1 MDRDPIIT
9 VENLTHVYPN
19 GVEALRGVTINIYK
33 GEYIAVVGQN
43 GSGKTTLAKHLNGLL
58 RPTQGSIKVGDKDTS
73 KARVSELSRII
84 GYVFQNPDDM
94 LFCNSVEEEIGFG
107 PRMIGC
113 AKEEIQRRVEETIQ
127 VLGMEPLHD
136 QHPFALSLGDRQRL
150 AVACALSMEPEVF
163 VFDEPT
169 TGQDYFGGQRIMA
182 IIDRLHASGKT
193 IIIITHDMQMV
204 AEHAQRV
211 VVMSAGQIALD
222 APPEQAFTQ
231 LDLLEKLSLRPPQ
244 ITRFAFCMGW
254 TDRAILNVRQMCE
267 VFKIPGASSITGNN
281 GGGGNH
287 G

>member
-1 MDRDPIIT
+1 MDREPIIT

-19 GVEALRGVTINIYK
+19 GVEALCGVSIEICK
-33 GEYIAVVGQN
+33 GEYLAIVGQN

-58 RPTQGSIKVGDKDTS
+58 KPTQGTIKVGDKDAS

-113 AKEEIQRRVEETIQ
+113 SKDEIQRRVTETIQ
-127 VLGMEPLHD
+127 VLGLESLRD

-204 AEHAQRV
+204 AEHARRV
-211 VVMSAGQIALD
+211 VVVSAGQIALD
-222 APPEQAFTQ
+222 APPDKAFAQ
-231 LDLLEKLSLRPPQ
+231 IELLEKLSLRPPQ
-244 ITRFAFCMGW
+244 ITRFAFRMGW
-254 TDRAILNVRQMCE
+254 TDRAILNVCEMCD
-267 VFKIPGASSITGNN
+267 VIMPPASSPMAGKN
-281 GGGGNH
+281 GRGGNH